1 MILNRIRVKARVD
14 IKKKSVVYKIYY
26 MILNIGYKITFKIL
40 YINGLDLF
48 LLWSFCFEIFDYDT
62 YDKVLTDYDKIL
74 APINR
79 SLRCNV
85 NSQINLETCMGYA
98 LVVRDIN

>member
-1 MILNRIRVKARVD
+1 
-14 IKKKSVVYKIYY
+14 
-26 MILNIGYKITFKIL
+26 MILNIGYKITFKVL
-40 YINGLDLF
+40 YINGLGL
-48 LLWSFCFEIFDYDT
+48 SFCFESFDYGT
-62 YDKVLTDYDKIL
+62 YNKILTDCYKIL
-74 APINR
+74 VPINR

>member
-1 MILNRIRVKARVD
+1 MDL
-14 IKKKSVVYKIYY
+14 VY
-26 MILNIGYKITFKIL
+26 L
-40 YINGLDLF
+40 
-48 LLWSFCFEIFDYDT
+48 CFEIFDYGT